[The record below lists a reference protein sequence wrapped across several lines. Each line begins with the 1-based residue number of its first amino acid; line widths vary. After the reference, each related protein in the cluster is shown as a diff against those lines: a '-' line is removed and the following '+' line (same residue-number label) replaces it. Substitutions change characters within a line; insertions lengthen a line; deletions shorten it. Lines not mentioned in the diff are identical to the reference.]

1 MEISLREMHNDFI
14 ELYVGNIFFIYFKA
28 PRTVE
33 PQIIDI
39 IHCT

>member
-14 ELYVGNIFFIYFKA
+14 ELYVRKILLNPFKA

-33 PQIIDI
+33 PKINPWF
-39 IHCT
+39 